1 MTSCSLCSYP
11 ANLFAENSKRAYF
24 KCPRCDLIF
33 ASPTSR
39 LDITTEKLRYDQHEN
54 DPKDLRYRNFLNR
67 VAQPLLR
74 KLTPGMHGLDYG
86 CGPGPTLS
94 VMLEEAGM
102 VMALYDPYYAND
114 SSALLK
120 QYDFVTCTE
129 VVEHFHCP
137 AEDWQ
142 QLVTLLR
149 PGGWLGV
156 MTTLVDLEVDFLDWY
171 YQGELTHVSFYSVA
185 TFSWLGAHFQLA
197 VEQVDTNVVLF
208 QRS

>member
-1 MTSCSLCSYP
+1 M
-11 ANLFAENSKRAYF
+11 
-24 KCPRCDLIF
+24 
-33 ASPTSR
+33 SR
-39 LDITTEKLRYDQHEN
+39 LDVATEKLRYDQHEN

-67 VAQPLLR
+67 LAQPLLQ

-129 VVEHFHCP
+129 VVEHFHYP

-156 MTTLVDLEVDFLDWY
+156 MTTLVDPKVDFLEWY
-171 YQGELTHVSFYSVA
+171 YQGELTHVSFYSFA
-185 TFSWLGAHFQLA
+185 TFSWLGSHFQLS
-197 VEQVDTNVVLF
+197 VEQRDTNVVLL
-208 QRS
+208 QRQ